1 MNILPI
7 IKAGS
12 DLIVSMG
19 SGAIITNAVKATT
32 PADLK
37 PFQKVTIGVGA
48 FVLSSMVGGAASQ
61 YSSSKID
68 ETADQLKN
76 AAEAVKDAKEKQENN

>member
-19 SGAIITNAVKATT
+19 TGAIVTNAVKATT

-37 PFQKVTIGVGA
+37 TFQKVTIGVGA
-48 FVLSSMVGGAASQ
+48 FVLSSMVGGAATQ
-61 YSSSKID
+61 YSNSKID
-68 ETADQLKN
+68 ETADQFKN
-76 AAEAVKDAKEKQENN
+76 AKESVKDAKSKQDN

>member
-7 IKAGS
+7 VKAGS

-19 SGAIITNAVKATT
+19 TGAIVTNAVKATT

-37 PFQKVTIGVGA
+37 TFQKVTIGVGA
-48 FVLSSMVGGAASQ
+48 FVLSSMVGGAATQ
-61 YSSSKID
+61 YANTKID
-68 ETADQLKN
+68 ETTDQLKN
-76 AAEAVKDAKEKQENN
+76 TKEAVKEAKAKQDNN